1 MELTGEQVAAVGR
14 KIYEGIREEM
24 EANHWGEL
32 VVIDVHS
39 GDYEVGDYD
48 GLQSDMEIT
57 KRLMKRHP
65 DAFTW
70 AELVGEKQYISARLS
85 TRQLWNTWLR
95 KRGTP
100 MIRGQ
105 VMPSED
111 YSTGLEARISIEIV
125 GANQIFQTLESVV
138 DTGFE
143 GPSPCL
149 NGLPG
154 NWAYSST
161 GTRPLTL
168 ASGQT
173 IQTDTCVARL
183 LWHGLPVDARAYVM
197 GNKPMIGTTLLAG
210 SRLSI
215 DWWDGGD
222 VIIEE
227 RTPPAE

>member
-1 MELTGEQVAAVGR
+1 
-14 KIYEGIREEM
+14 
-24 EANHWGEL
+24 
-32 VVIDVHS
+32 
-39 GDYEVGDYD
+39 
-48 GLQSDMEIT
+48 
-57 KRLMKRHP
+57 
-65 DAFTW
+65 
-70 AELVGEKQYISARLS
+70 
-85 TRQLWNTWLR
+85 
-95 KRGTP
+95 

-105 VMPSED
+105 VRASQD
-111 YSTGLEARISIEIV
+111 NSTGLEARISVEIV
-125 GANQIFQTLESVV
+125 GANQIFRTLESVV

-143 GPSPCL
+143 GAFTLPEWVAREL
-149 NGLPG
+149 GLH
-154 NWAYSST
+154 ST

-227 RTPPAE
+227 RIPPAK